1 MVYRMPSKSSASA
14 QLDLSVQYALKDPAL
29 PSRMQLRKWIRGVG
43 KGAGVITIR
52 FVDRAE
58 GQSLN
63 NAWRAKDY
71 ATNVLSFPYETR
83 PVLMGDLV
91 LCWPV
96 VLEEAQA
103 QGKTV
108 DAHTAH
114 LVVHG
119 ILHLCGFDHELG
131 AAEAE
136 EMEALERVI
145 MSRLGYP
152 DPYAAEV

>member
-1 MVYRMPSKSSASA
+1 MSSSSSALPSVSNR
-14 QLDLSVQYALKDPAL
+14 LDLSVQYALKDAAL

-63 NAWRAKDY
+63 ASWRGRDY

-96 VLEEAQA
+96 VQEEAQA
-103 QGKTV
+103 QGKSV
-108 DAHTAH
+108 EAHAAH

-136 EMEALERVI
+136 EMEALERQI
-145 MSRLGYP
+145 LAALGYA
-152 DPYAAEV
+152 DPYA

>member
-1 MVYRMPSKSSASA
+1 MPATPA
-14 QLDLSVQYALKDPAL
+14 TARLDLSVQYALKDPAL

-43 KGAGVITIR
+43 KGAGAITIR

-63 NAWRAKDY
+63 QSWRGKDY

-96 VLEEAQA
+96 VLEEAAA
-103 QGKTV
+103 QGKSIE
-108 DAHTAH
+108 AHTAH

-131 AAEAE
+131 EAEAA
-136 EMEALERVI
+136 EMEALEQEI
-145 MSRLGYP
+145 MAGLGYP
-152 DPYAAEV
+152 DPYAA

>member
-1 MVYRMPSKSSASA
+1 MPATKSASPA
-14 QLDLSVQYALKDPAL
+14 RLDLSVQYALKDPAL

-43 KGAGVITIR
+43 NGAGAITIR

-63 NAWRAKDY
+63 AAWRGKDY

-96 VLEEAQA
+96 VLEEAVA

-108 DAHTAH
+108 EAHTAH

-119 ILHLCGFDHELG
+119 ILHLCGFDHEQG
-131 AAEAE
+131 EAQAA
-136 EMEALERVI
+136 EMEALEQQI
-145 MSRLGYP
+145 MAGLGYP
-152 DPYAAEV
+152 DPYA